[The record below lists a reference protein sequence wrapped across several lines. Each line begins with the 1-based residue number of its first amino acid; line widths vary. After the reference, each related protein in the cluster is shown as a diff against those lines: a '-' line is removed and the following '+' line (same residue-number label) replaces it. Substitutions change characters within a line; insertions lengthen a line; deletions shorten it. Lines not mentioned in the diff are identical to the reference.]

1 MERALPARRIP
12 PEAFAPTLQ
21 AARAAA
27 GLGLREAAR
36 AIGIPS
42 GYLHALEAGRRC
54 PSRTIAE
61 RIAAALAVDEAA
73 RVVLFS
79 AAVTGVG
86 RDHPARKAGRAWT

>member
-1 MERALPARRIP
+1 MRAAVPVRRIP
-12 PEAFAPTLQ
+12 PESFGPTLRT
-21 AARAAA
+21 ARAAA

-42 GYLHALEAGRRC
+42 SYLHALEAGQRC
-54 PSRTIAE
+54 PSRTVAE
-61 RIAAALAVDEAA
+61 RIAVALAADENT

-86 RDHPARKAGRAWT
+86 RDHPARAGAGAWT

>member
-1 MERALPARRIP
+1 MPVRRIP
-12 PEAFAPTLQ
+12 PEAFGPTLR

-36 AIGIPS
+36 SIGIPS
-42 GYLHALEAGRRC
+42 SYLHALEAGQRC

-73 RVVLFS
+73 RVILFS

-86 RDHPARKAGRAWT
+86 RDHPARTETGAWT